1 MKKYIVGIILFI
13 LLLSTALII
22 TIINKKSIV
31 GIWKSVGKEKE
42 YYYIF
47 NKNKTCSYEMKA
59 ARLDCTYEVDDSK
72 LTILYAGND
81 KPIEFKYRF
90 EKKVLVI
97 TDSSGKD
104 NLFIKVK

>member
-31 GIWKSVGKEKE
+31 GIWKSAGKEKE

-59 ARLDCTYEVDDSK
+59 ARLDCTYEVDDSNI
-72 LTILYAGND
+72 TILYAGND

-97 TDSSGKD
+97 TDSSGKN